1 MPRAGLNLA
10 AVIAA
15 GAALADEVGFAG
27 LTMGLLAERLGVRTP
42 SLYKHVESLEAVQR
56 GIGLQATRDIGAVL
70 ARAAVGRSGPDA
82 VRAIAD
88 AYRQWVLD
96 HPGCYA
102 ATVHAPGPEDE
113 EYLAVADEAVQV
125 LFDAIAGFTLTGDR
139 AIDAVRALRT
149 IIHGFVSL
157 EIGGAFQVQRD
168 PTASYRFLVDALV
181 TGLQAKTPDAPDTAS
196 RHTED
201 RT

>member
-10 AVIAA
+10 AVISAA
-15 GAALADEVGFAG
+15 AAIADEVGLPG

-113 EYLAVADEAVQV
+113 EYLAVADEAVQI
-125 LFDAIAGFTLTGDR
+125 LFDAVAGFKLTGER

-149 IIHGFVSL
+149 IIHGFVGL
-157 EIGGAFQVQRD
+157 ETGGAFQMQRD
-168 PTASYRFLVDALV
+168 PTDSYRFLVDTLI
-181 TGLQAKTPDAPDTAS
+181 TGLQAETPDAPATAS
-196 RHTED
+196 PHTTD
-201 RT
+201 RA